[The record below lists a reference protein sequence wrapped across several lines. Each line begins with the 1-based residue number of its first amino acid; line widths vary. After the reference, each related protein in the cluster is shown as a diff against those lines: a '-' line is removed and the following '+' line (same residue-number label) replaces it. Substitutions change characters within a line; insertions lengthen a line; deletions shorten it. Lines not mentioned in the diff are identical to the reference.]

1 MGHFIYN
8 SNGTLTYSESYY
20 NVSDL
25 TVATNGTYS
34 PEWGHY
40 YENVTVNVSSTINNQ
55 NKTVSPATTTQS
67 YTADSGYTGLGTVTV
82 NAMPTGTLGTPTII
96 VSNTGLITAKA
107 TVQTAGYL
115 ATTASSTN
123 TSQLTTKAATTITP
137 TTTTQ
142 TAVNANVYTTGAI
155 KVAPM
160 PSGALGA
167 PTITVSAAGL
177 ITAKATV
184 GTAGYLATTA
194 STTSTSQ
201 LSVKAAQT
209 YTPSTQ
215 TQTITAGQYLTGAQT
230 ISGDADLVG
239 SNIISTA
246 NIFGVQGTVVI
257 QHYYTG
263 SSAPTSGLGAN
274 GDIYLQTS

>member
-1 MGHFIYN
+1 MANNQYVNKVVYG
-8 SNGTLTYSESYY
+8 SGTLI
-20 NVSDL
+20 DL
-25 TVATNGTYS
+25 TG
-34 PEWGHY
+34 
-40 YENVTVNVSSTINNQ
+40 
-55 NKTVSPATTTQS
+55 
-67 YTADSGYTGLGTVTV
+67 DTVTAADV
-82 NAMPTGTLGTPTII
+82 VSGKKFHLASGAAATGAIPTVG
-96 VSNTGLITAKA
+96 
-107 TVQTAGYL
+107 
-115 ATTASSTN
+115 
-123 TSQLTTKAATTITP
+123 ATTITP
-137 TTTTQ
+137 TTATQ
-142 TAVNANVYTTGAI
+142 TAINANVYTTGTI

-160 PSGALGA
+160 PTGALGA

-194 STTSTSQ
+194 SATSTSQ
-201 LSVKAAQT
+201 LTVKAAQT

>member
-1 MGHFIYN
+1 MANNQYINKVVYG
-8 SNGTLTYSESYY
+8 SGTLI
-20 NVSDL
+20 DL
-25 TVATNGTYS
+25 TG
-34 PEWGHY
+34 
-40 YENVTVNVSSTINNQ
+40 
-55 NKTVSPATTTQS
+55 
-67 YTADSGYTGLGTVTV
+67 DTVTANDV
-82 NAMPTGTLGTPTII
+82 VSGKQFHLASGATATGAIPTVG
-96 VSNTGLITAKA
+96 
-107 TVQTAGYL
+107 
-115 ATTASSTN
+115 
-123 TSQLTTKAATTITP
+123 ATTITP
-137 TTTTQ
+137 TTATQ
-142 TAVNANVYTTGAI
+142 TAVASGRYTTGTI

-184 GTAGYLATTA
+184 GTAGYLATTT

-201 LSVKAAQT
+201 LTVKAAQT

>member
-1 MGHFIYN
+1 MANNQYINKVVYG
-8 SNGTLTYSESYY
+8 SGTLI
-20 NVSDL
+20 DL
-25 TVATNGTYS
+25 TGDTVTAADVVSGKKFHLASGATATGAI
-34 PEWGHY
+34 P
-40 YENVTVNVSSTINNQ
+40 
-55 NKTVSPATTTQS
+55 TVS
-67 YTADSGYTGLGTVTV
+67 
-82 NAMPTGTLGTPTII
+82 
-96 VSNTGLITAKA
+96 
-107 TVQTAGYL
+107 
-115 ATTASSTN
+115 
-123 TSQLTTKAATTITP
+123 ATTITP
-137 TTTTQ
+137 TTSTQ
-142 TAVNANVYTTGAI
+142 TAVASGRYTTGTI

-160 PSGALGA
+160 PSGTLGE

-184 GTAGYLATTA
+184 DTAGYLAITV

-230 ISGDADLVG
+230 ILGDADLVG